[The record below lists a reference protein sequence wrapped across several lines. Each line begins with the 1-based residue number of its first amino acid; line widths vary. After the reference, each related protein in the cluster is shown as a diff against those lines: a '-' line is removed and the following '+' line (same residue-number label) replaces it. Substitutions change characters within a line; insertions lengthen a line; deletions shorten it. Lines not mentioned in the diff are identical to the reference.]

1 MRAYERLLEYVK
13 VKTPSSEESMETPSS
28 SCQFELA
35 ERLVGEMKEL
45 GIEDAAVD
53 GKCYVYGT
61 IPATEG
67 YENSPSLGFIAH
79 MDTVSEFTENPI
91 HPVLHENYDGQNL
104 VFDEGGR
111 VLDTVLFPHLKN
123 LKGRTLITSDGT
135 TILGAD
141 DKAGIAEIM
150 TMAEYVLRSDV
161 PHGKI
166 CLAFTPDEEIGRGA
180 DHFDVEGFAADFAY
194 TVDGGAEGEI
204 EYENFNACEAVFKIQ
219 GVNVH
224 PGSAKGIMVNAGAVG
239 CEIQMMLP
247 VEETPEQ
254 TEGYEG
260 FYHLIKISGSCERAE
275 LIYIVRDHD
284 ADKFAQKQ
292 QKLKEIADAVDLPLV
307 VCGCKN
313 VEKDAE
319 LFSKAAEALNGRNAV
334 ILSAKEENY
343 KTVGAAAGL
352 AYKQV
357 VGAESAVDINLAKQ
371 LNVLISQLGVDSKNV
386 VMNVGTAAVGYG
398 FEYVISTMDRVKAAA
413 LQQGDANLQM
423 PIITPVASEAWGVK
437 EAMASETDAPEWG
450 SQEERGID
458 MEVET
463 AMAVIA
469 AGSNAVILK
478 HPESIKIISGLMK
491 ELV

>member
-1 MRAYERLLEYVK
+1 MPFTAKSGKFNASINTVEFGTGDKAVKIGGENVFPLYSFDAAIENAPKVGIEITDFGMEHEPECIKKYYEGCATLADMAKKAV
-13 VKTPSSEESMETPSS
+13 SME
-28 SCQFELA
+28 
-35 ERLVGEMKEL
+35 G
-45 GIEDAAVD
+45 VD
-53 GKCYVYGT
+53 FL
-61 IPATEG
+61 
-67 YENSPSLGFIAH
+67 SFR
-79 MDTVSEFTENPI
+79 M
-91 HPVLHENYDGQNL
+91 
-104 VFDEGGR
+104 EGG
-111 VLDTVLFPHLKN
+111 DPN
-123 LKGRTLITSDGT
+123 
-135 TILGAD
+135 GAN
-141 DKAGIAEIM
+141 K
-150 TMAEYVLRSDV
+150 S
-161 PHGKI
+161 
-166 CLAFTPDEEIGRGA
+166 
-180 DHFDVEGFAADFAY
+180 
-194 TVDGGAEGEI
+194 
-204 EYENFNACEAVFKIQ
+204 
-219 GVNVH
+219 
-224 PGSAKGIMVNAGAVG
+224 
-239 CEIQMMLP
+239 
-247 VEETPEQ
+247 
-254 TEGYEG
+254 TE
-260 FYHLIKISGSCERAE
+260 E
-275 LIYIVRDHD
+275 LIGE
-284 ADKFAQKQ
+284 
-292 QKLKEIADAVDLPLV
+292 LKEIADAVDLPLV

-319 LFSKAAEALNGRNAV
+319 LFSKAAEALNGKNAV

-371 LNVLISQLGVDSKNV
+371 LNVLISQLGVDSKSV

>member
-1 MRAYERLLEYVK
+1 MPFNGKSGKFNAAIRTVEIGTGDKAVKLGGENVLPFYTFDAPIENAPKVGIEITDFGMEHEPECIKKYYEGCATLADMARK
-13 VKTPSSEESMETPSS
+13 AASME
-28 SCQFELA
+28 
-35 ERLVGEMKEL
+35 G
-45 GIEDAAVD
+45 VD
-53 GKCYVYGT
+53 FL
-61 IPATEG
+61 
-67 YENSPSLGFIAH
+67 SFR
-79 MDTVSEFTENPI
+79 M
-91 HPVLHENYDGQNL
+91 
-104 VFDEGGR
+104 EGG
-111 VLDTVLFPHLKN
+111 DPN
-123 LKGRTLITSDGT
+123 
-135 TILGAD
+135 GAN
-141 DKAGIAEIM
+141 K
-150 TMAEYVLRSDV
+150 S
-161 PHGKI
+161 
-166 CLAFTPDEEIGRGA
+166 
-180 DHFDVEGFAADFAY
+180 
-194 TVDGGAEGEI
+194 
-204 EYENFNACEAVFKIQ
+204 
-219 GVNVH
+219 
-224 PGSAKGIMVNAGAVG
+224 
-239 CEIQMMLP
+239 
-247 VEETPEQ
+247 
-254 TEGYEG
+254 TE
-260 FYHLIKISGSCERAE
+260 E
-275 LIYIVRDHD
+275 LIGE
-284 ADKFAQKQ
+284 
-292 QKLKEIADAVDLPLV
+292 LKEIADAVDLPLV

-319 LFSKAAEALNGRNAV
+319 LFSKAAEALNGKNAV

-371 LNVLISQLGVDSKNV
+371 LNVLISQLGVDSKSV

>member
-1 MRAYERLLEYVK
+1 MPFTPKSGKFNASINTVEIGTGDKAVKIGGENVFPLYSFDAAIENAPKVGIEITDFGMEHEPECIKKYYEGCATLADIARK
-13 VKTPSSEESMETPSS
+13 AASME
-28 SCQFELA
+28 
-35 ERLVGEMKEL
+35 G
-45 GIEDAAVD
+45 VD
-53 GKCYVYGT
+53 FL
-61 IPATEG
+61 
-67 YENSPSLGFIAH
+67 SFR
-79 MDTVSEFTENPI
+79 M
-91 HPVLHENYDGQNL
+91 
-104 VFDEGGR
+104 EGG
-111 VLDTVLFPHLKN
+111 DPN
-123 LKGRTLITSDGT
+123 
-135 TILGAD
+135 GAN
-141 DKAGIAEIM
+141 K
-150 TMAEYVLRSDV
+150 S
-161 PHGKI
+161 
-166 CLAFTPDEEIGRGA
+166 
-180 DHFDVEGFAADFAY
+180 
-194 TVDGGAEGEI
+194 
-204 EYENFNACEAVFKIQ
+204 
-219 GVNVH
+219 
-224 PGSAKGIMVNAGAVG
+224 
-239 CEIQMMLP
+239 
-247 VEETPEQ
+247 
-254 TEGYEG
+254 TE
-260 FYHLIKISGSCERAE
+260 E
-275 LIYIVRDHD
+275 LIGE
-284 ADKFAQKQ
+284 
-292 QKLKEIADAVDLPLV
+292 LKEIADAVDLPLV

-437 EAMASETDAPEWG
+437 EAMASETEAPEWG

-469 AGSNAVILK
+469 SGSNAVILK
-478 HPESIKIISGLMK
+478 HPESIKTIAGLMK

>member
-1 MRAYERLLEYVK
+1 MPFTAKSGKFNASINTVEFGTGDKAVKIGGENVFPLYSFDAAIENAPKVGIEITDFGMEHEPECIKKYYEGCATLAEMARK
-13 VKTPSSEESMETPSS
+13 AASME
-28 SCQFELA
+28 
-35 ERLVGEMKEL
+35 G
-45 GIEDAAVD
+45 VD
-53 GKCYVYGT
+53 FL
-61 IPATEG
+61 
-67 YENSPSLGFIAH
+67 SFR
-79 MDTVSEFTENPI
+79 M
-91 HPVLHENYDGQNL
+91 
-104 VFDEGGR
+104 EGG
-111 VLDTVLFPHLKN
+111 DPN
-123 LKGRTLITSDGT
+123 
-135 TILGAD
+135 GAN
-141 DKAGIAEIM
+141 K
-150 TMAEYVLRSDV
+150 S
-161 PHGKI
+161 
-166 CLAFTPDEEIGRGA
+166 
-180 DHFDVEGFAADFAY
+180 
-194 TVDGGAEGEI
+194 
-204 EYENFNACEAVFKIQ
+204 
-219 GVNVH
+219 
-224 PGSAKGIMVNAGAVG
+224 
-239 CEIQMMLP
+239 
-247 VEETPEQ
+247 
-254 TEGYEG
+254 TE
-260 FYHLIKISGSCERAE
+260 E
-275 LIYIVRDHD
+275 LIGE
-284 ADKFAQKQ
+284 
-292 QKLKEIADAVDLPLV
+292 LKEIADAVDLPLV

-319 LFSKAAEALNGRNAV
+319 LFSKAAEALNGKNAV

-352 AYKQV
+352 AYKQI

-371 LNVLISQLGVDSKNV
+371 LNVLISQLGVDSKSV
-386 VMNVGTAAVGYG
+386 VMNVGSAAVGYG

>member
-1 MRAYERLLEYVK
+1 MPFTPKSGKFNASINTVEIGTGDKAVKIGGENVFPLYSFDAAIENAPKVGIEITDFGMEHEPECIKKYYEGCATLADIARK
-13 VKTPSSEESMETPSS
+13 AASME
-28 SCQFELA
+28 
-35 ERLVGEMKEL
+35 G
-45 GIEDAAVD
+45 VD
-53 GKCYVYGT
+53 FL
-61 IPATEG
+61 
-67 YENSPSLGFIAH
+67 SFR
-79 MDTVSEFTENPI
+79 M
-91 HPVLHENYDGQNL
+91 
-104 VFDEGGR
+104 EGG
-111 VLDTVLFPHLKN
+111 DPN
-123 LKGRTLITSDGT
+123 
-135 TILGAD
+135 
-141 DKAGIAEIM
+141 
-150 TMAEYVLRSDV
+150 
-161 PHGKI
+161 
-166 CLAFTPDEEIGRGA
+166 
-180 DHFDVEGFAADFAY
+180 
-194 TVDGGAEGEI
+194 GE
-204 EYENFNACEAVFKIQ
+204 NK
-219 GVNVH
+219 
-224 PGSAKGIMVNAGAVG
+224 S
-239 CEIQMMLP
+239 
-247 VEETPEQ
+247 
-254 TEGYEG
+254 TE
-260 FYHLIKISGSCERAE
+260 E
-275 LIYIVRDHD
+275 LIGE
-284 ADKFAQKQ
+284 
-292 QKLKEIADAVDLPLV
+292 LKEIADAVDLPLV

-357 VGAESAVDINLAKQ
+357 VGAEAAGDINLAKQ

-437 EAMASETDAPEWG
+437 EAMASETEAPEWG

-469 AGSNAVILK
+469 SGSNAVILK
-478 HPESIKIISGLMK
+478 HPESIKTIAGLMK

>member
-1 MRAYERLLEYVK
+1 MPFTAKSGKFNASINTVEFGTGDKAVKIGGENVFPLYSFDAAIENAPKVGIEITDFGMEHEPECIKKYYEGCATLADMARK
-13 VKTPSSEESMETPSS
+13 AASME
-28 SCQFELA
+28 
-35 ERLVGEMKEL
+35 G
-45 GIEDAAVD
+45 VD
-53 GKCYVYGT
+53 FL
-61 IPATEG
+61 
-67 YENSPSLGFIAH
+67 SFR
-79 MDTVSEFTENPI
+79 M
-91 HPVLHENYDGQNL
+91 
-104 VFDEGGR
+104 EGG
-111 VLDTVLFPHLKN
+111 DPN
-123 LKGRTLITSDGT
+123 
-135 TILGAD
+135 GAN
-141 DKAGIAEIM
+141 K
-150 TMAEYVLRSDV
+150 S
-161 PHGKI
+161 
-166 CLAFTPDEEIGRGA
+166 
-180 DHFDVEGFAADFAY
+180 
-194 TVDGGAEGEI
+194 
-204 EYENFNACEAVFKIQ
+204 
-219 GVNVH
+219 
-224 PGSAKGIMVNAGAVG
+224 
-239 CEIQMMLP
+239 
-247 VEETPEQ
+247 
-254 TEGYEG
+254 TE
-260 FYHLIKISGSCERAE
+260 E
-275 LIYIVRDHD
+275 LIGE
-284 ADKFAQKQ
+284 
-292 QKLKEIADAVDLPLV
+292 LKEIADAVDFPLV

-319 LFSKAAEALNGRNAV
+319 LFSKAAEALNGKNAV

-371 LNVLISQLGVDSKNV
+371 LNVLISQLGVDSKSV

>member
-1 MRAYERLLEYVK
+1 MPFTAKSGKFNASINTVELGTGDKAVKIGGENVFPLYSFDAAIENAPKVGIEITDFGMEHEPECIKKYYEGCATLADIAK
-13 VKTPSSEESMETPSS
+13 KAASME
-28 SCQFELA
+28 
-35 ERLVGEMKEL
+35 G
-45 GIEDAAVD
+45 VD
-53 GKCYVYGT
+53 FL
-61 IPATEG
+61 
-67 YENSPSLGFIAH
+67 SFR
-79 MDTVSEFTENPI
+79 M
-91 HPVLHENYDGQNL
+91 
-104 VFDEGGR
+104 EGG
-111 VLDTVLFPHLKN
+111 DPN
-123 LKGRTLITSDGT
+123 
-135 TILGAD
+135 
-141 DKAGIAEIM
+141 
-150 TMAEYVLRSDV
+150 
-161 PHGKI
+161 
-166 CLAFTPDEEIGRGA
+166 
-180 DHFDVEGFAADFAY
+180 
-194 TVDGGAEGEI
+194 GE
-204 EYENFNACEAVFKIQ
+204 NK
-219 GVNVH
+219 
-224 PGSAKGIMVNAGAVG
+224 S
-239 CEIQMMLP
+239 
-247 VEETPEQ
+247 
-254 TEGYEG
+254 TE
-260 FYHLIKISGSCERAE
+260 E
-275 LIYIVRDHD
+275 LIGE
-284 ADKFAQKQ
+284 
-292 QKLKEIADAVDLPLV
+292 LKEIADAVDLPLV

-352 AYKQV
+352 AYKQI

-437 EAMASETDAPEWG
+437 EAMASETEAPEWG

-469 AGSNAVILK
+469 SGSNAVILK
-478 HPESIKIISGLMK
+478 HPESVKTIAGLMK